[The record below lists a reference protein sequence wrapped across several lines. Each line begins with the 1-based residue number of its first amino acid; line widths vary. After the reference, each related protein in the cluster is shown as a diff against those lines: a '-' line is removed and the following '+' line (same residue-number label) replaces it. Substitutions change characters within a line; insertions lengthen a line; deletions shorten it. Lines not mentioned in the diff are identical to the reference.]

1 MKDGLDWLEMK
12 TCFMCGTRFSVLYP
26 QMWRYKRDRLW
37 FCSWHCLYG
46 YDQKGSGEMKG
57 VPVLS
62 KEQKEKA
69 LEMALRG
76 ESPLHYLKECGARNP
91 SSSWSYIRDCAVR
104 DEPMKYAGKLPPSF
118 RPEKK
123 EKPKV
128 ELVYDESIAEEYRRE
143 QAEKQAASMKIY
155 EENIKIAEKCEALSV
170 EEKLAI
176 VNGYKTTAVMK
187 PGLGEFYYDR
197 NHDSIDWRN
206 EYGEE
211 VSLCPED
218 WEKLAEEIPKMLRI
232 LRGDL

>member
-12 TCFMCGTRFSVLYP
+12 TCFMCGNRFSVLYP

-57 VPVLS
+57 VQVLS

-143 QAEKQAASMKIY
+143 QAEKQAA
-155 EENIKIAEKCEALSV
+155 L
-170 EEKLAI
+170 EEKIRNLPPVKAAEPEPDPWDMFD
-176 VNGYKTTAVMK
+176 VTAVRGK
-187 PGLGEFYYDR
+187 IGEFYYDR
-197 NHDSIDWRN
+197 DHGTVDWRN
-206 EYGEE
+206 DYGEE
-211 VSLCPED
+211 VSLPPEE
-218 WEKLAEEIPKMLRI
+218 WRRLADKIPLI
-232 LRGDL
+232 LRALKAE